1 MEEGSGSNDHIDHPK
16 AFFIFHNIRHVL
28 PDYWAIPPMNDNPVE
43 HLDSTY
49 RHVVDVIFT
58 SLLNFLGRLGGLYIN
73 LRGQGYLQIYSP
85 RAFWDV
91 DSFREMLREVLSDQH
106 RVPQE
111 NDAIIWHN
119 TNLQSLFSL
128 IPQER
133 RVIGCLL
140 EDQYGNKQEIKIHDF
155 LRFLVH
161 PNENLVFV
169 VGDFRNYRVLEE
181 EIDQYVKV
189 SDPGTPMNL
198 CVRFICQECQRRWN
212 LI

>member
-1 MEEGSGSNDHIDHPK
+1 
-16 AFFIFHNIRHVL
+16 
-28 PDYWAIPPMNDNPVE
+28 MNA
-43 HLDSTY
+43 
-49 RHVVDVIFT
+49 
-58 SLLNFLGRLGGLYIN
+58 G
-73 LRGQGYLQIYSP
+73 
-85 RAFWDV
+85 
-91 DSFREMLREVLSDQH
+91 EVLSDQH

-189 SDPGTPMNL
+189 N
-198 CVRFICQECQRRWN
+198 I
-212 LI
+212 